1 MKIRAFIAINLSENT
16 KEEIAKIILEL
27 KRLNPSKTIKWVATK
42 NLHLTLYFLGYL
54 NEEELSVVKNVL
66 IYDLKTKINRKI
78 ILNFKNFVAFPN
90 LLYPRILGMEISKSA
105 NRKIIEKLRNQI
117 GEGLKNK
124 KFNIDKRQWR
134 MHLTLARIKFPTNI
148 HLPTSYKNKDINL
161 KFHVQSIDLMK
172 SELSKTGPTYSIIE
186 SYPLF

>member
-1 MKIRAFIAINLSENT
+1 MKIRVFIAINLSEDT
-16 KEEIAKIILEL
+16 KKEITRIILEL
-27 KRLNPSKTIKWVATK
+27 KKINPLPTIKWVKTE

-54 NEEELSVVKNVL
+54 DEEELSAIKNVL
-66 IYDLKTKINRKI
+66 IHNLKTRKNRKI
-78 ILNFKNFVAFPN
+78 ILNFKNFVVFPN
-90 LLYPRILGMEISKSA
+90 LLCPRILGMKISKSA
-105 NRKIIEKLRNQI
+105 NRKIIEKLRHQI

-124 KFNIDKRQWR
+124 NFNVDKRQWR
-134 MHLTLARIKFPTNI
+134 MHLTLARMKLPINI

-161 KFHVQSIDLMK
+161 KFHIQSIDLMK